1 MASKSEWCMCVFV
14 CRINQCWY
22 LLLTILFLVF
32 FMKLVSISIK
42 SWNAGWADYLA
53 ETPIR
58 SLYDIPQIYR
68 AALLQA
74 HGVPVIYHQV
84 AVFMYRITE
93 SCIGSEFL
101 HCRPLLLGKGM
112 VYYFAHCSQ
121 EIKNLISEDEILQ
134 CLIIKKWRTFKV
146 NKNLMAHP

>member
-1 MASKSEWCMCVFV
+1 
-14 CRINQCWY
+14 
-22 LLLTILFLVF
+22 
-32 FMKLVSISIK
+32 MKLVSISIK

-58 SLYDIPQIYR
+58 SLYDIPQIYQ

-84 AVFMYRITE
+84 AVFMYRITG

-134 CLIIKKWRTFKV
+134 CLIIKKWRTFNV